1 MGYISLIV
9 YQKWQHVNIDSQR
22 RKEKRV
28 QPVLQETIYSRRG
41 QMGGKSAFPRQKMK

>member
-22 RKEKRV
+22 RKEK
-28 QPVLQETIYSRRG
+28 
-41 QMGGKSAFPRQKMK
+41 KSTAGTSGNHLL